1 MKMTHKSDPWK
12 KYYEEKMSHMQ
23 KREFKYNTLFKQ
35 KKLHAKLFLNNITS
49 IQKYNSRIS
58 TILIC
63 YYALCKGSK

>member
-1 MKMTHKSDPWK
+1 ME

-35 KKLHAKLFLNNITS
+35 KNCMQSSSLNNITS

-58 TILIC
+58 VRDVVDVFPVIDVDINTHVV
-63 YYALCKGSK
+63 